1 MIRAVMFASIL
12 AASASAT
19 NPEISKIEFAADSPL
34 EGPRCELSASAIHD
48 TFEIVL
54 FS

>member
-12 AASASAT
+12 AASAT
-19 NPEISKIEFAADSPL
+19 NPEISKIEFAADSPP
-34 EGPRCELSASAIHD
+34 EGPRCELSASAAHD